1 VTSTA
6 ARTARHPSSPLSA
19 LAPPG
24 PDVGLARSGTAELEL
39 AHEHRDALVAAAT
52 QMTAAAGHDPDV
64 ADCGDAGCGL
74 ASLDTVG
81 AALCAV
87 AHRLS
92 RLPGAPTHPV
102 PGDLAAATTGF
113 AAALVA
119 SADAIRACR
128 QTAHAVG
135 GCWFS
140 PAPGIDGCGDVLRLL
155 HRWG

>member
-1 VTSTA
+1 VNSTA
-6 ARTARHPSSPLSA
+6 ARTAHHPSSPLSP

-24 PDVGLARSGTAELEL
+24 PDAGLARSGLAELEL
-39 AHEHRDALVAAAT
+39 AHDHRDALVVAAT
-52 QMTAAAGHDPDV
+52 LVTAAAGHDPDV
-64 ADCGDAGCGL
+64 ADCGDAGCRL
-74 ASLDTVG
+74 AALDTVG
-81 AALCAV
+81 MALCAV

-92 RLPGAPTHPV
+92 RLPGAPTLPA

-113 AAALVA
+113 ATALVA

-135 GCWFS
+135 ACWFS

>member
-6 ARTARHPSSPLSA
+6 AHTARHPSSPLPP
-19 LAPPG
+19 LAPPR
-24 PDVGLARSGTAELEL
+24 PDADLARSGLAELEL
-39 AHEHRDALVAAAT
+39 AHEHRDALVAAAAQVT
-52 QMTAAAGHDPDV
+52 SAAGHDPDV

-74 ASLDTVG
+74 AALDAVG
-81 AALCAV
+81 VALCGV

-92 RLPGAPTHPV
+92 RLPGGPTV
-102 PGDLAAATTGF
+102 PAHGDLAAATAGF